1 MQEVYMR
8 LLEDKIAVVTG
19 SSRGFG
25 LAIAEAFA
33 DHGAAVV
40 LASRSEEAIGKAIE
54 SIRATGARA
63 SGLVCDTTDLKQVEA
78 LAEHAVKTF
87 GGLHVW
93 VNNAGMS
100 PTYGPTAHIQPDEF
114 VRTIQTNIL
123 GTYYGSI
130 VALRRFLPQKS
141 GKLINILGAG
151 ARGPVPMQNAYASSK
166 SWIRTFTLALAQEY
180 KDSGVGVYAL
190 GPGMMLTEM
199 LTRVRVVAGYEERLR
214 VYPTVIRV
222 LARPPEA
229 AAHKVVWLA
238 SAATD
243 GRTGSEVYLFNPVT
257 TLLGFLRERIGRL
270 MGQPDM
276 SPHLDIA
283 SVPPAI

>member
-1 MQEVYMR
+1 MR
-8 LLEDKIAVVTG
+8 LLEDKVAVITG

-25 LAIAEAFA
+25 LAIAQAFA
-33 DHGAAVV
+33 SHGASVV
-40 LASRSEEAIGKAIE
+40 LASRSEEAIGTAVE
-54 SIRATGARA
+54 SICATGARA
-63 SGLVCDTTDLKQVEA
+63 SGFVCDMTDLKQVET
-78 LAEHAVKTF
+78 LAGHAAQTF

-93 VNNAGMS
+93 VNNAGIS

-123 GTYYGSI
+123 GTYYGSV
-130 VALRRFLPQKS
+130 VALRRFLPQQS

-166 SWIRTFTLALAQEY
+166 AWIRNFTLTLAQEY
-180 KDSGVGVYAL
+180 RDSGVGVYAL

-199 LTRVRVVAGYEERLR
+199 LTSVRVVAGYEERLGAF
-214 VYPTVIRV
+214 PTVVRA
-222 LARPPEA
+222 LAKPPEA
-229 AAHKVVWLA
+229 AARKAVWLA

-243 GRTGSEVYLFNPVT
+243 GRTGLEVHLFNPMT
-257 TLLGFLRERIGRL
+257 ALLGFTREWIRRLTGRTDTL
-270 MGQPDM
+270 P
-276 SPHLDIA
+276 PLDIT